1 MNLIYYINSALQNN
15 ETCIAIFIDL
25 TKAFD
30 LVNLDIL
37 IAKLYKYGVRRD
49 VLTFSSLILEIV
61 KRELKSTIVSLIP

>member
-15 ETCIAIFIDL
+15 ETYIAIFIDL